1 MNDLGSKRE
10 KIIDELELILA
21 KMKKLDSRNDDTNL

>member
-21 KMKKLDSRNDDTNL
+21 KMKKLDSKNDVADL

>member
-1 MNDLGSKRE
+1 MNDLGSKGE

-21 KMKKLDSRNDDTNL
+21 KMKKLDSRNDVADL